1 VAGKIIEEVLVDF
14 ENPTI
19 VMPIKDNGIKQA
31 NMDITL
37 LCRLTRTDLE
47 IGRALIGNNLKA
59 ISGKVMEDINNQEI
73 GAEIRLDN
81 GIKEA
86 NGTRA
91 EKVADISVYS
101 NFPELFSIVYLM
113 VNLLSFYVYHKYYRF
128 NVTLKMKYE

>member
-1 VAGKIIEEVLVDF
+1 MDF

-101 NFPELFSIVYLM
+101 NFPELFSIP
-113 VNLLSFYVYHKYYRF
+113 LSHG
-128 NVTLKMKYE
+128 